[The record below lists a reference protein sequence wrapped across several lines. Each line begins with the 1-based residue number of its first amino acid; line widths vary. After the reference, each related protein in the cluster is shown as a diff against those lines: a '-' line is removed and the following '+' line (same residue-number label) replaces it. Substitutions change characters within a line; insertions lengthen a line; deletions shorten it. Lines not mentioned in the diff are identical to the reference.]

1 MWHSDKRR
9 LRQPAQPPPPLR
21 TQTTPRQQP
30 NSHITLKR
38 QAKAPVRL
46 RAYAGLSKALLVA
59 HYPLSEIPCTG
70 SDNIY
75 RKKQKANNSKAKQSK
90 ANLKQKAKNKTRHNT
105 EGIHIQDHPIS
116 GAALE
121 TAGMT
126 LPPASCLEDCSR
138 SREPRT

>member
-1 MWHSDKRR
+1 MWHPDADPDE
-9 LRQPAQPPPPLR
+9 PAQPPTQLR

-38 QAKAPVRL
+38 QAKALIRP
-46 RAYAGLSKALLVA
+46 RACAGWSKALLVA
-59 HYPLSEIPCTG
+59 HTPPSEIPCTG

-75 RKKQKANNSKAKQSK
+75 RKKQKANNSETKQSK

-105 EGIHIQDHPIS
+105 KGIHIQDHPIS
-116 GAALE
+116 GAALG

-138 SREPRT
+138 SGEPRT